1 MFDWVLVDIGGV
13 KLYQARWLYLW
24 KEVANNTLPALP
36 DPKIFKAKFP
46 NIPVLRDY
54 RRGPTGNFWKVF
66 PSNLT
71 KPSKSLVIP
80 GALAR
85 LAADVTSIDQNLLQI
100 VCTDLREGARLG
112 CEGAFRGPS
121 KATNAPSAYE
131 DGDKVTDAIADW
143 LAKGFAFGPVDRS
156 AVPDSA
162 KISGI
167 MTRPKPNGSVRIIL
181 NLSSP
186 EGRSVNDGINSE
198 NFPAVMSSTSKWLK
212 VINRAGRFCKIMKC
226 DWSDAYKHLSVH
238 PDDLDLQW
246 FSWLGKFFC
255 ELCLVFGGASSAGLF
270 DRLAKLVLQ
279 VVIHRSGINPALVI
293 QHLDDC
299 CAAAPRGS
307 YILERFDAEFY
318 TVASLLG
325 VKLAPRDD
333 PQKSFGPCTRG
344 IVLGVVYD
352 TVQWTWAMPEEKF
365 VRLLHDLKLVMDSD
379 SVPQRKLQSVVGK
392 IIHVKALV
400 ASGRYNLFHLILA
413 NNVSDDP
420 KFLVEV
426 SADLKKQA
434 WFWFTMLQV
443 CSGKA
448 QIPDPAAGLPAWA
461 IDIYTDAAGGSWQSK
476 HQGVGAVGSSF
487 WVSVPWGRAINSG
500 RSTGD
505 GRRLDRIMSA
515 LELIGPLLALCA
527 GVSVCRGTAVRIWV
541 DNAGSVLIFKKG
553 YSISCPYSSAIAT
566 AIDTVAAGIGC
577 HVDIQKIT
585 RCSSDGAL
593 LADCLSKG
601 AMARFWQVA
610 ERSSAFNLPRSP
622 LAVPQALMNWIE
634 QPGPDFDLG
643 DKLLRELAGS
653 GQVLGYSF

>member
-1 MFDWVLVDIGGV
+1 MQ
-13 KLYQARWLYLW
+13 YQAQWLYRW
-24 KEVANNTLPALP
+24 TEVAGAKLPALP
-36 DPKIFKAKFP
+36 DPKVFNAKYP
-46 NIPVLRDY
+46 SIPLLRDY
-54 RRGPTGNFWKVF
+54 RRDPGAKFWLKF
-66 PSNLT
+66 PANLVR
-71 KPSKSLVIP
+71 PSKSLVNP
-80 GALAR
+80 RVLAQ
-85 LAADVTSIDQNLLQI
+85 LAARVDSIDQERLDV
-100 VCTDLREGARLG
+100 VCSDLRDGARLG
-112 CEGAFRGPS
+112 CTGAFRGPS

-131 DGDKVTDAIADW
+131 DGEKVTDAIADW
-143 LAKGFAFGPVDRS
+143 LTKGFAFGPVSRAS
-156 AVPDSA
+156 VPDSA

-167 MTRPKPNGSVRIIL
+167 MTRDKPNGSVRIIL

-186 EGRSVNDGINSE
+186 EGRSVNDGISSAD
-198 NFPAVMSSTSKWLK
+198 FPAIMSSTSKWLK
-212 VINRAGRFCKIMKC
+212 VINRAGRSCKIMKC

-246 FSWLGKFFC
+246 FSWLGQYFC

-270 DRLAKLVLQ
+270 DRLAKLVLLI
-279 VVIHRSGINPALVI
+279 VIERAGINPALVI
-293 QHLDDC
+293 QHLDDI

-318 TVASLLG
+318 TVAQMLG

-333 PQKSFGPCTRG
+333 PQKSFGPSTKG

-352 TVQWTWAMPEEKF
+352 TVQWTWAMPQDKF
-365 VRLLHDLKLVMDSD
+365 VRLLHDLKLLMDSD
-379 SVPQRKLQSVVGK
+379 HLTQRKLWSIVGK

-400 ASGRYNLFHLILA
+400 PSGRYNLFHLIVA

-420 KFLVEV
+420 KCSVPV
-426 SADLKKQA
+426 SADLKREA

-448 QIPDPAAGLPAWA
+448 QIPDPAVGLPAWA

-476 HQGVGAVGSSF
+476 HQGVGAVASNF
-487 WVSVPWGRAINSG
+487 WVSMTWSRAINTG
-500 RSTGD
+500 KPTGD

-515 LELIGPLLALCA
+515 LELLGPLLALCSA
-527 GVSVCRGTAVRIWV
+527 VSFCRGAAVRIWV
-541 DNAGSVLIFKKG
+541 DNAGSVFIYKKG

-577 HVDIQKIT
+577 HLDIQKIT

-601 AMARFWQVA
+601 AMARFWEVA
-610 ERSSAFNLPRSP
+610 GRSTMFNCPVRP
-622 LAVPQALMNWIE
+622 LAVPQVLLDWIE
-634 QPGPDFDLG
+634 KPWPDFDLG
-643 DKLLRELAGS
+643 DKLLKELVGS
-653 GQVLGYSF
+653 GEVLGYSL